1 MQYHKNS
8 FKENQQ
14 ILQIYWETSEYKIPN
29 TSTVDNSPNESQEA
43 EEKQQIKLRTEI
55 NTLKQAYED
64 LTTTFQSWCYCI
76 YYMNKYVVWVA

>member
-29 TSTVDNSPNESQEA
+29 ISTVDNSPNESQEA
-43 EEKQQIKLRTEI
+43 EEKQQIKL
-55 NTLKQAYED
+55 
-64 LTTTFQSWCYCI
+64 
-76 YYMNKYVVWVA
+76 